1 MRDGSNMIP
10 FHRPTHVAGEL
21 ELVSKVLLGRSSG
34 RHFNQEC
41 DKLLRDRLGVAY
53 ATMTPSCTD
62 ALELSALVL
71 DIKPDDEVIVPAFTF
86 TSTANGFLLRGARLV
101 FADIV
106 PETLNVDP
114 ASIERLITPR
124 TRAIIVMHYAGIA
137 CDMDAIMAI
146 ADAAGIP
153 VVEDAAH
160 ALFGAYKGRP
170 LGTIGTTGTF
180 SFQNTKN
187 FTCDEGGAFVT
198 NDARLAEIAEVI
210 REKGTNRSQF
220 MRGLLHKYEWVSVG
234 SSYIMAETLAA
245 QLMAQFSQ
253 AKEIQDKRKRI
264 FQRYQSGLADWA
276 VAQGVRQPTVPNS
289 CDPAW
294 HLYYLIMPS
303 EEIRDRFLSYL
314 RSREIGAAFHYVSLH
329 LTPMGRSLG
338 GQVGDAPVTERM
350 AAGLVRP
357 PFFTDLSEAE
367 QDRVIEVIKSFD
379 IDRV

>member
-1 MRDGSNMIP
+1 MRDGRGMIP
-10 FHRPTHVAGEL
+10 FHRPTHVPGEV
-21 ELVSKVLLGRSSG
+21 ELVSRVLLGQTSG
-34 RHFNQEC
+34 GHFNQEC
-41 DKLLRDRLGVAY
+41 DKLLKDRLGVTY

-62 ALELSALVL
+62 ALELSALIL
-71 DIKPDDEVIVPAFTF
+71 DIQPGDEVIVPAFTF

-106 PETLNVDP
+106 RETLNIDP

-124 TRAIIVMHYAGIA
+124 TRAIVVMHYAGVA
-137 CDMDAIMAI
+137 CEMDAIMAI

-170 LGTIGTTGTF
+170 LGTIGAMGTF

-198 NDARLAEIAEVI
+198 NDVRLAEIAEVI

-234 SSYIMAETLAA
+234 SSYIMAESLAA
-245 QLMAQFSQ
+245 QLIAQFNQ
-253 AKEIQDKRKRI
+253 AQEIQEKRKRI
-264 FQRYQSGLADWA
+264 FQRYQSELADWA
-276 VAQGVRQPTVPNS
+276 TAQGVRQPTIPNS

-303 EEIRDRFLSYL
+303 EEVRDRFLSYL
-314 RSREIGAAFHYVSLH
+314 RSHDIGAAFHYVSLH

-350 AAGLVRP
+350 ASGLVRP

-367 QDRVIEVIKSFD
+367 QDRIVEVIKSFD
-379 IDRV
+379 IDGE